1 MRWPGST
8 GSRNGSNAPR
18 IAAATAPKLLESR
31 GVCRHATPGCVLA
44 AAGLELPM
52 KATIAEP
59 SQDYSTYALVRRLLI
74 DEALGYWP
82 RYAIAFLLMGIA
94 AAATALTAYLLG
106 TMTNEAYVKHNFHG
120 IVVIGVIAIVIF
132 AAKGFATYGSAVVL
146 SWIGNSI
153 VANNQRR
160 LFDKLLQQN
169 IGFFADRHSSEF
181 IARLT
186 TGAASVGQVINLLI
200 TAFGRDLMSLIGLTI
215 VMVIQDPVMALI
227 GFVSAPP
234 AFYFL
239 RKLIRRVRNIARNQ
253 FTGGTRII
261 ETMQEA
267 LQGLRMV
274 KAFALEDEM
283 RRRLEKSVAEVQHE
297 SNKMARVSNRASPL
311 MEMLGGITV
320 ALATI
325 YGGYRVIETGAT
337 PGEFVSFLAAFL
349 LAYEPAKRLARL
361 NIDLNNNLVG
371 VRVLYEV
378 IDSPSGE
385 PNDDNLPPLKLT
397 KARIEFADVGFAYR
411 DDTPVLRAMSF
422 VAEPGKVTALVG
434 PSGGGKSTVL
444 NLLLRFYDVGSGRI
458 LIDGQTLASVSRRSL
473 RHEIAYVGQIVHL
486 FRGTIREN
494 IALGK
499 LDATDAEVIAAAK
512 AAHAHDFILSFPA
525 GYDTPVGEHGL
536 QLSGGQRQRVAIARA
551 LIKDSPIILLDEA
564 TASLDSESEQHVQEA
579 LAELCKG
586 RTTLVIAHRLSTI
599 MHADC
604 ILVVENGAVVE
615 SGRHGELLRKG
626 GRYASFYR
634 LQLKEQSPPV
644 AEPEAVAAAS
654 G

>member
-1 MRWPGST
+1 MT
-8 GSRNGSNAPR
+8 TV
-18 IAAATAPKLLESR
+18 TAQL
-31 GVCRHATPGCVLA
+31 
-44 AAGLELPM
+44 
-52 KATIAEP
+52 
-59 SQDYSTYALVRRLLI
+59 DYSTTALVRRLLL
-74 DEALGYWP
+74 DEAMQYWR
-82 RYAIAFLLMGIA
+82 RYAIAFVLMGIA

-106 TMTNEAYVKHNFHG
+106 TMTNEAYVNHNFHA
-120 IVVIGVIAIVIF
+120 IVVIGAIAVVIF
-132 AAKGFATYGSAVVL
+132 AVKGFATYGGSVML
-146 SWIGNSI
+146 SSIGNSI
-153 VANNQRR
+153 IAANQRR
-160 LFDKLLQQN
+160 LFDKLLHEN

-186 TGAASVGQVINLLI
+186 TGAAAVSQVINLLI
-200 TAFGRDLMSLIGLTI
+200 TAIGRDLMSLVGLSI
-215 VMVIQDPVMALI
+215 VMIVQDPVMSLI
-227 GFVSAPP
+227 GFIAAPP
-234 AFYFL
+234 AFFFL
-239 RKLIRRVRNIARNQ
+239 RKLIRRVRNIARLQ

-283 RRRLEKSVAEVQHE
+283 RRRLDTSVAEVQHE
-297 SNKMARVSNRASPL
+297 ANKMARVANRASPL
-311 MEMLGGITV
+311 MEMLGGFTV

-361 NIDLNNNLVG
+361 NIDLNNSLVG

-378 IDSPSGE
+378 IDSPPGE
-385 PNDDNLPPLKLT
+385 PNDDDRPPLRLSA
-397 KARIEFADVGFAYR
+397 ARIEFAGVSFAYR
-411 DDTPVLRAMSF
+411 VDSPVLRDMSF
-422 VAEPGKVTALVG
+422 VAQPGKVTALVG

-444 NLLLRFYDVGSGRI
+444 NLLLRFYDADAGRI
-458 LIDGQTLASVSRRSL
+458 LIDGQDVAAVSRRSL
-473 RHEIAYVGQIVHL
+473 RKDIAYVGQIVHL

-494 IALGK
+494 IAFGK
-499 LDATDAEVIAAAK
+499 LTAGEAEIVAAAK

-525 GYDTPVGEHGL
+525 GYDTQVGEYGL
-536 QLSGGQRQRVAIARA
+536 QLSGGQRQRIAIARA
-551 LIKDSPIILLDEA
+551 LVKDSPIILLDEA
-564 TASLDSESEQHVQEA
+564 TAALDSESERQVQAA
-579 LAELCKG
+579 LAELCRG

-604 ILVVENGAVVE
+604 ILVVEDGTVVE
-615 SGRHGELLRKG
+615 SGRHDELLRHG

-634 LQLKEQSPPV
+634 LQLKEQSAPPQDLGRGPV
-644 AEPEAVAAAS
+644 AVASS